1 MQPAPKDGAVVL
13 FDGVCNLCN
22 GWVRFLL
29 RRDAACCFR
38 FASLQSAF
46 AAEML
51 RKHGFPSN
59 YLGSMFLLEDEVLY
73 AKSDAALRIAR
84 RLGGAWRVVALLGAV
99 PRPLRDAI
107 YDWVARNRYRWF
119 GKSEACMLPRKE
131 DALRFLP

>member
-29 RRDAACCFR
+29 RRDAAYRFR

-51 RKHGFPSN
+51 RSHGFPSG
-59 YLGSMFLLEDEVLY
+59 YLGSMFLLEDDVLY

-84 RLGGAWRVVALLGAV
+84 RLGGTWRVVALLGVV
-99 PRPLRDAI
+99 PRPLRDVI